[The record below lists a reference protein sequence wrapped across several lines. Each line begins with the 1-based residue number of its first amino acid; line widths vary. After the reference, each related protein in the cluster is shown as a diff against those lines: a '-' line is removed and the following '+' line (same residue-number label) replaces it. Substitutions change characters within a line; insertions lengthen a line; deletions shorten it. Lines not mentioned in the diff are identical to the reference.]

1 MDFTSNNLYINLI
14 FKNQLFKKI
23 HNMFLNNA
31 SRIYDKKYEEDKNR
45 SFKVSTIRKKEKEE
59 KSHWL
64 ITKLKTITI
73 VNARPFNRIIPY
85 NVDSRA
91 CIITN
96 STLFFFF
103 PTDNGLTSTYPSR
116 RLPLFPLSL
125 PPSVLFPISAS
136 ASWLV
141 SSRARSRG
149 YVDRWEYIR
158 LFAWDRPWQ
167 RNSAAVQSP
176 LSIVPP

>member
-14 FKNQLFKKI
+14 FKNQHFKKI

-59 KSHWL
+59 KSHWF

-85 NVDSRA
+85 NMDSRA

-96 STLFFFF
+96 STLFFFL

-116 RLPLFPLSL
+116 CL
-125 PPSVLFPISAS
+125 PPPPPLPSSICSFSNFRKRK
-136 ASWLV
+136 LV
-141 SSRARSRG
+141 GFVSCPFSRVRRSLG
-149 YVDRWEYIR
+149 IHKAICMGPS
-158 LFAWDRPWQ
+158 LAT
-167 RNSAAVQSP
+167 
-176 LSIVPP
+176 